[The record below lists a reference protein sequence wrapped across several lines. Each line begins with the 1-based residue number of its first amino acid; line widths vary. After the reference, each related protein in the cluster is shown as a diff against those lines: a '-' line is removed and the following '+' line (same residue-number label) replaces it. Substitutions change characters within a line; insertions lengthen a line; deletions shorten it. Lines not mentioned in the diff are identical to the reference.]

1 MGSKNH
7 YRVTTPL
14 PVSVADAFA
23 YHERPGA
30 LQRLTPPWE
39 HVTVE
44 SSDVGL
50 DVGNEVV
57 LKTRFA
63 GVPLRW
69 VARHTEYD
77 PPRHFADTQV
87 SGPFACWNHHHEF
100 RDRVGDPSET
110 GSSLTDSIEYELPAG
125 AFGRF
130 FGSSIARRK
139 IESMFAYRHRVTADD
154 LQLAARYPSTPL
166 RFAISGSSGLV
177 GSGLTRLLTLLGHQ
191 ATPIVRSKQDPSSDL
206 QGRSIA
212 AWDDADEIKKFS
224 EVDVVVHLAG
234 KSIAGGRWSDQVK
247 QQIRDSRV
255 VKTRQLCESLASLER
270 KPSVLVCA
278 SATGIYGNR
287 GEMVLDETSDAG
299 DDFLS
304 DVAVQW
310 EAACQPAVDA
320 GIRVINARFGL
331 VLSVAGGALEKM
343 LLPAKMMGGKL
354 GSGKQ
359 WWSWIALDDVLGAIY
374 HCVQREGIS
383 GPVNFVSPEPIT
395 NADFT
400 RVLGRVL
407 NRPPLVPAPAFGLRL
422 ALGEMADALLLS
434 STRVIPNVL
443 QQSDYSFRFTDLEAA
458 LRYSLGRDR
467 LQSEAV

>member
-1 MGSKNH
+1 MGQKRH

-39 HVTVE
+39 SVSLE
-44 SSDVGL
+44 SSDQSLHVGS
-50 DVGNEVV
+50 EVV
-57 LKTRFA
+57 LRTRFA

-87 SGPFACWNHHHEF
+87 SGPFASWNHHHEF
-100 RDRVGDPSET
+100 RERVGAQPES
-110 GSSLTDSIEYELPAG
+110 GASLTDLVEYELPMG
-125 AFGRF
+125 ALGDFC
-130 FGSSIARRK
+130 GSSIAQRK

-154 LQLAARYPSTPL
+154 LQLIARYRSAPL

-177 GSGLTRLLTLLGHQ
+177 GSNLTRLLTLLGHQ
-191 ATPIVRSKQDPSSDL
+191 ATPIVRSKDHSSSDENDCA
-206 QGRSIA
+206 IA
-212 AWDDADEIKKFS
+212 AWSDASEIEKFS
-224 EVDVVVHLAG
+224 DVDVVVHLAG
-234 KSIAGGRWSDQVK
+234 KSIAGGRWSEQVK

-255 VKTRQLCESLASLER
+255 VKTRQLCESLATLKR
-270 KPSVLVCA
+270 KPKVLICA
-278 SATGIYGNR
+278 SATGIYGDR
-287 GEMVLDETSDAG
+287 GDTVLDESSSPG
-299 DDFLS
+299 DDFLA
-304 DVAVQW
+304 DVASEW
-310 EAACQPAVDA
+310 EAACQPAIDA
-320 GIRVINARFGL
+320 GIRVVNARFGL

-374 HCVQREGIS
+374 HCVQSEGVS

-407 NRPPLVPAPAFGLRL
+407 NRPPLFPAPAFGLRL
-422 ALGEMADALLLS
+422 ALGEMADALLLA
-434 STRVIPNVL
+434 STRVVPRAL
-443 QQSDYSFRFTDLEAA
+443 QQSGYTFRFSELESA
-458 LRYSLGRDR
+458 LRYSIGLDR
-467 LQSEAV
+467 LQSEAL

>member
-7 YRVTTPL
+7 YRATTSL
-14 PVSVADAFA
+14 PVSAANAFA

-39 HVTVE
+39 SVAVE
-44 SSDVGL
+44 SSDPGL
-50 DVGNEVV
+50 DVGNQVV
-57 LKTRFA
+57 LKTSLA

-69 VARHTEYD
+69 VARHTEYN
-77 PPRHFADTQV
+77 PPLHFADTQV
-87 SGPFACWNHHHEF
+87 SGPFASWNHHHEF
-100 RDRVGDPSET
+100 RERVGDPSEA

-125 AFGRF
+125 AIGRF

-139 IESMFAYRHRVTADD
+139 IESMFAYRHRITADD
-154 LQLAARYPSTPL
+154 LQLVARYPSEPL

-177 GSGLTRLLTLLGHQ
+177 GSSLTRLLTLLGHQ
-191 ATPIVRSKQDPSSDL
+191 ATPIVRSKQDSSHDE

-212 AWDDADEIKKFS
+212 AWDDADEAKKFGD
-224 EVDVVVHLAG
+224 VDVVVHLAG
-234 KSIAGGRWSDQVK
+234 KSIAGGRWSEQVK

-270 KPSVLVCA
+270 KPKVLVCA
-278 SATGIYGNR
+278 SATGIYGDR
-287 GEMVLDETSDAG
+287 GDTVLDESSDAG
-299 DDFLS
+299 DDFLA
-304 DVAVQW
+304 DVARQW
-310 EAACQPAVDA
+310 EAACQPAIDA
-320 GIRVINARFGL
+320 GIRVVNARFGL

-343 LLPAKMMGGKL
+343 VLPAKMMGGKL

-374 HCVQREGIS
+374 HCVQRNDVS

-400 RVLGRVL
+400 DVLGRVL
-407 NRPPLVPAPAFGLRL
+407 NRPPLFPAPAFGLRL
-422 ALGEMADALLLS
+422 VLGEMADALLLS
-434 STRVIPNVL
+434 STRVVPGVL
-443 QQSDYSFRFTDLEAA
+443 QQSGYSFRFTDLEAT
-458 LRYSLGRDR
+458 LRYSLGYAR
-467 LQSEAV
+467 LQSETL